1 MWRGIMG
8 GNTLKIL
15 IVDDMNLNRQILK
28 RILQNDYEIIE
39 ACNGLEA
46 TKILEQHKNEIS
58 IVLLDVVMPVMDGF
72 GVLEFMN
79 KNSLITNI
87 PVIMISAENANE
99 FIIKGYE
106 LGVVDYI
113 NRSYD
118 TTIIRQRIRNTIML
132 YAKQKELE
140 VIIKEQVEEKE
151 KKNALMVD
159 ILSNIVE
166 FRNGES
172 GLHVRRI
179 RVITSIILKW
189 LAKEYKEYNYLSY
202 SVISEI
208 SNAAALH
215 DVGKITIP
223 EEIINKPGKL
233 TKEEF
238 EIMKTHTTKGSDMIL
253 SSYNYKNDTLIS
265 YAYSICRW
273 HHERWNGNGYP
284 DGLKGDEIPICAQV
298 VSLADVYDALTS
310 ERVYKPAYSHKKSI
324 EMIIEGQC
332 GSFNPK
338 LLCCLIEHEG
348 ELERQIK
355 IHDNNN
361 LLDINKITHDI
372 ILKKIK
378 SGDSN
383 TKEMNFI
390 IKKCDFIV
398 NFSDEVIFNYNSE
411 SDIFEISKKGY
422 ENFNIESK
430 IINAKKNFTKFS
442 GIISFEQFALIYE
455 KITKATAADP
465 YIRTN
470 CLIKYSGNEIE
481 CKVIIQTIWEKQ
493 NFLGF
498 VGKLQ
503 KI

>member
-1 MWRGIMG
+1 MG
-8 GNTLKIL
+8 GNTLKVL
-15 IVDDMNLNRQILK
+15 VVDDMNLNRQILK
-28 RILQNDYEIIE
+28 RILEDDYEIIE

-46 TKILEQHKNEIS
+46 IKILERHKNEIS
-58 IVLLDVVMPVMDGF
+58 IVLLDVVMPIMDGF

-79 KNSLITNI
+79 KNSLIKNI

-113 NRSYD
+113 NRNYD
-118 TTIIRQRIRNTIML
+118 TTIIKRRIRNTIML
-132 YAKQKELE
+132 YAKQKELK

-189 LAKEYKEYNYLSY
+189 LAKEYKEYSYFNY

-215 DVGKITIP
+215 DVGKIIIP

-253 SSYNYKNDTLIS
+253 SSYNHKNDTLIN

-273 HHERWNGNGYP
+273 HHERWDGKGYP

-310 ERVYKPAYSHKKSI
+310 ERVYKAAYSHKKSV
-324 EMIIEGQC
+324 EMIVDGQC
-332 GSFNPK
+332 GDFNPK
-338 LLCCLIEHEG
+338 LLCCLIKHES
-348 ELERQIK
+348 ELESQIK
-355 IHDNNN
+355 IHDNDN
-361 LLDINKITHDI
+361 LLDIDKITHDI
-372 ILKKIK
+372 ILKKAK
-378 SGDSN
+378 SNDNN
-383 TKEMNFI
+383 TKEVDFATKKYNFML
-390 IKKCDFIV
+390 

-411 SDIFEISKKGY
+411 DDIFEISKKGY
-422 ENFNIESK
+422 ENFNIEPK
-430 IINAKKNFTKFS
+430 IINAKKNFKKFS
-442 GIISFEQFALIYE
+442 GMISFEQFALIYE
-455 KITKATAADP
+455 KITKATAANP
-465 YIRTN
+465 YIKTN
-470 CLIKYSGNEIE
+470 CLIRYAGKEIE
-481 CKVIIQTIWEKQ
+481 CKVIIQTIWKVQ